1 MKYMFADKAEILIK
15 AGNGGNG
22 LVSFRREIYVPAGGP
37 DGGDGG
43 KGGDIVFAVD
53 PEVNT
58 LADFKFKRKFFA
70 ENGEDG
76 RAKKCSGK
84 SGADLVIGVPEG
96 TIVRDKET
104 GKILADL
111 TGEGKR
117 VVVAKGGNGGFG
129 NQHFATPVRQ
139 APQFAK
145 SGIKTTEQTVT
156 LELKMIADV
165 GLVGF
170 PNVGKSTILSSVTQA
185 RPKIANYHF
194 TTLVPNLGVV
204 FMGEGR
210 SFVMADIPGIIE
222 GASRGLGLGH
232 DFLRH
237 IERTRIIIHVI
248 DVSGSE
254 GRNPIDDF
262 NDIINELSMY
272 SPALAALPQVV
283 AANKCDIV
291 YDEEMKNEFV
301 KYVTDRGIKCFEIS
315 AATKQGLAPLMNYVE
330 SVLPTLGPVPVFE
343 QELVYGE
350 AELSDEFTVT
360 KEADGTYSVT
370 GPFADRLVGNVNFDN
385 DESVAFFQRTLRRRG
400 IIDALVE
407 AGCSEGDTVRFS
419 DIEFDYMD

>member
-1 MKYMFADKAEILIK
+1 MFADKAEILIK

-22 LVSFRREIYVPAGGP
+22 LVSFRREMYVPAGGP

-43 KGGDIVFAVD
+43 HGGSIVFTVD
-53 PEVNT
+53 EGINT

-76 RAKKCSGK
+76 KAKKSSGK
-84 SGADLVIGVPEG
+84 NGADLIIPVPEG
-96 TIVRDKET
+96 TLIKDKET
-104 GKILADL
+104 GKILADMS
-111 TGEGKR
+111 GENRR

-145 SGIKTTEQTVT
+145 SGIKTKEQTVI

-170 PNVGKSTILSSVTQA
+170 PNVGKSTILSCVTQA
-185 RPKIANYHF
+185 KPKIANYHF
-194 TTLVPNLGVV
+194 TTLQPNLGVV

-222 GASRGLGLGH
+222 GASEGAGLGH

-237 IERTRIIIHVI
+237 IERTRLLIHVI
-248 DVSGSE
+248 DISGSE

-262 NDIINELSMY
+262 NDINKELSMY
-272 SPALAALPQVV
+272 NSNLANLPQVV
-283 AANKCDIV
+283 AANKCDIC
-291 YDEEMKNEFV
+291 YDEELKQNFLSFLENQ
-301 KYVTDRGIKCFEIS
+301 GIKYFEIS
-315 AATKQGLAPLMNYVE
+315 AATKKGLDSLIQYVE
-330 SVLPTLGPVPVFE
+330 AELKTLPPIPIFE
-343 QELVYGE
+343 TELVY
-350 AELSDEFTVT
+350 DEEEKTDEGFLVT
-360 KEADGTYSVT
+360 KEPDGSYTVS
-370 GPFADRLVGNVNFDN
+370 GSFAERLVGSVNFEN
-385 DESVAFFQRTLRRRG
+385 DESVAYFQRTLRRSG

-407 AGCSEGDTVRFS
+407 AGCKEGDSVRVV

>member
-1 MKYMFADKAEILIK
+1 MFADKAEILIK

>member
-1 MKYMFADKAEILIK
+1 MFQDKAEILIK

-22 LVSFRREIYVPAGGP
+22 IVSFRREMYVPAGGP

-43 KGGDIVFAVD
+43 KGGDIIFVTD

-58 LADFKFKRKFFA
+58 LADFKFKRKYFA

-76 RAKKCSGK
+76 KGKRCFGK
-84 SGADLVIGVPEG
+84 SGEDLYIKVPEG
-96 TIVRDKET
+96 TLIRDKET
-104 GKILADL
+104 GKILADM
-111 TGEGKR
+111 TGENKR

-145 SGIKTTEQTVT
+145 SGIKTKEQTVT

-165 GLVGF
+165 GLLGF
-170 PNVGKSTILSSVTQA
+170 PNVGKSTILSMVTKAQ
-185 RPKIANYHF
+185 PKIANYHF
-194 TTLVPNLGVV
+194 TTLAPNLGVV

-222 GASRGLGLGH
+222 GAHEGLGLGH

-237 IERTRIIIHVI
+237 IERTRILIHVV

-254 GRNPIDDF
+254 GRNPIEDF
-262 NDIINELSMY
+262 EDINNELLMY
-272 SPALAALPQVV
+272 NPALASLPQVV
-283 AANKCDIV
+283 AANKSDII
-291 YDEEMKNEFV
+291 YDEEMKEEFLSYL
-301 KYVTDRGIKCFEIS
+301 KERDIPCFLIS
-315 AATKQGLAPLMNYVE
+315 AATNQGLTPLLNYVE
-330 SVLPTLGPVPVFE
+330 ARLKELPPVPVFE
-343 QELVYGE
+343 SEMAYDLE
-350 AELSDEFTVT
+350 EEISDEFTVT
-360 KEADGTYSVT
+360 FEDGIYLVD
-370 GPFADRLVGNVNFDN
+370 GPFVERLVGSVNFEN
-385 DESVAFFQRTLRRRG
+385 DESVAYFQRTLRRRG

-407 AGCSEGDTVRFS
+407 KGCKEGDTVRVL

>member
-1 MKYMFADKAEILIK
+1 MFADKAEILIK

-58 LADFKFKRKFFA
+58 LADFKFKRKYFA

-76 RAKKCSGK
+76 KAKKGFGK

-96 TIVRDKET
+96 TIIRDKET
-104 GKILADL
+104 GKILADM

-117 VVVAKGGNGGFG
+117 AVVAKGGNGGFG
-129 NQHFATPVRQ
+129 NQRVATPVRQ
-139 APQFAK
+139 APLFAK
-145 SGIKTTEQTVT
+145 SGIKTREQVVT

-170 PNVGKSTILSSVTQA
+170 PNVGKSTVLSCVTQA

-194 TTLVPNLGVV
+194 TTLSPNLGVV
-204 FMGEGR
+204 FLGEGR

-237 IERTRIIIHVI
+237 IERTRVIIHVI

-262 NDIINELSMY
+262 NDINNELKMY
-272 SPALAALPQVV
+272 SEALAALPQVV

-291 YDEEMKNEFV
+291 YDEEMKKEFLAYME
-301 KYVTDRGIKCFEIS
+301 KLGIKCFEIS

-330 SVLPTLGPVPVFE
+330 SMLPSLGPVPVFE
-343 QELVYGE
+343 SEMVYGE
-350 AELSDEFTVT
+350 EELSDEFFVQ
-360 KEADGTYSVT
+360 KEAEGLYSVS

-400 IIDALVE
+400 IIDELVR
-407 AGCSEGDTVRFS
+407 AGCREGDTVRFS

>member
-1 MKYMFADKAEILIK
+1 MFADKAEILIK

-43 KGGDIVFAVD
+43 KGGDIIFAVD

-58 LADFKFKRKFFA
+58 LADFKFKRKYFA

-76 RAKKCSGK
+76 KAKKCFGK

-96 TIVRDKET
+96 TVIRDKET
-104 GKILADL
+104 GKILADM
-111 TGEGKR
+111 TGAGKR
-117 VVVAKGGNGGFG
+117 AVVAKGGNGGFG

-145 SGIKTTEQTVT
+145 SGIKTREQTVT

-170 PNVGKSTILSSVTQA
+170 PNVGKSTILSCVTQA

-194 TTLVPNLGVV
+194 TTLQPNLGVV
-204 FMGEGR
+204 FLGEGR

-222 GASRGLGLGH
+222 GASQGLGLGH

-237 IERTRIIIHVI
+237 IERTRVIIHVI

-254 GRNPIDDF
+254 GRNPIDDY
-262 NDIINELSMY
+262 NDINNELKMY
-272 SPALAALPQVV
+272 SESLAALPQVV
-283 AANKCDIV
+283 AANKCDIC
-291 YDEEMKNEFV
+291 YDEEMKKNFLDYLAE
-301 KYVTDRGIKCFEIS
+301 RGVKCFEIS
-315 AATKQGLAPLMNYVE
+315 AATKKGLTPLMNYVE
-330 SVLPTLGPVPVFE
+330 SLLPSLGPVPVFE
-343 QELVYGE
+343 SEMVYGE
-350 AELSDEFTVT
+350 EELSDEFFVT
-360 KEADGTYSVT
+360 KDEDGAYSVS
-370 GPFADRLVGNVNFDN
+370 GPFADRLVGSVNFDN

-400 IIDALVE
+400 IIDELVK
-407 AGCSEGDTVRFS
+407 AGCREGDTVRFS

>member
-1 MKYMFADKAEILIK
+1 MFADTAEILIK

-53 PEVNT
+53 PEVST
-58 LADFKFKRKFFA
+58 LADFKFKRKYFA
-70 ENGEDG
+70 ENGGDG
-76 RAKKCSGK
+76 KAKKCSGK
-84 SGADLVIGVPEG
+84 NGADLVIGVPEG
-96 TIVRDKET
+96 TVVRDKES
-104 GKILADL
+104 GLVLADM
-111 TGEGKR
+111 TGEKKR

-129 NQHFATPVRQ
+129 NTHFATPVRQ

-145 SGIKTTEQTVT
+145 SGIKTMEQTVT

-170 PNVGKSTILSSVTQA
+170 PNVGKSTILSRVTSCK
-185 RPKIANYHF
+185 PKIANYHF
-194 TTLVPNLGVV
+194 TTLQPNLGVV

-222 GASRGLGLGH
+222 GAWQGQGLGH

-237 IERTRIIIHVI
+237 IERTRLIIHVI

-262 NDIINELSMY
+262 NDINNELKLY
-272 SPALAALPQVV
+272 SDRLAGLPQVV

-291 YDEEMKNEFV
+291 YDSEKKDEFLSYL
-301 KYVTDRGIKCFEIS
+301 KERGVKCFEIS
-315 AATKQGLAPLMNYVE
+315 AATGQGLTPLMQYVE
-330 SVLPTLGPVPVFE
+330 KRIKDLPPVPVFE
-343 QELVYGE
+343 TELIYGE
-350 AELSDEFTVT
+350 YELSDEFEITR
-360 KEADGTYSVT
+360 EDDSVYVVS
-370 GPFADRLVGNVNFDN
+370 GPFAERLVGSVNFEN
-385 DESVAFFQRTLRRRG
+385 DESAAYFQRALRRRG
-400 IIDALVE
+400 IIDALCE
-407 AGCSEGDTVRFS
+407 AGCHEGDTVRIE
-419 DIEFDYMD
+419 DIEFTYMD

>member
-1 MKYMFADKAEILIK
+1 MFADKAEILIK

-76 RAKKCSGK
+76 KAKKCSGK

-96 TIVRDKET
+96 TVVRDKAT

-145 SGIKTTEQTVT
+145 SGIKTDEQQVT

-194 TTLVPNLGVV
+194 TTLQPNLGVV

-237 IERTRIIIHVI
+237 IERTRLIIHVI

-262 NDIINELSMY
+262 NDINNELMMY
-272 SPALAALPQVV
+272 SPLLAALPQVV
-283 AANKCDIV
+283 AANKTDIV
-291 YDEEMKNEFV
+291 YDEEMKDEFIR
-301 KYVTDRGIKCFEIS
+301 YVTEKGVPCFEIS
-315 AATKQGLAPLMNYVE
+315 AATKKGLAPLLNYVE
-330 SVLPTLGPVPVFE
+330 ATLPSLGPVPVFE

-360 KEADGTYSVT
+360 KEPDGAYSVT
-370 GPFADRLVGNVNFDN
+370 GPFADRLLGSVNFDN

-400 IIDALVE
+400 IIDALLE
-407 AGCSEGDTVRFS
+407 AGCREGDTVRFA

>member
-1 MKYMFADKAEILIK
+1 MFADKAEILIK

-43 KGGDIVFAVD
+43 KGGDVIFAVD

-76 RAKKCSGK
+76 KAKKCSGK
-84 SGADLVIGVPEG
+84 SGADLIIGVPEG
-96 TIVRDKET
+96 TVVRNKAT

-117 VVVAKGGNGGFG
+117 VIVAKGGNGGFG

-145 SGIKTTEQTVT
+145 SGIKTDEQVVT

-194 TTLVPNLGVV
+194 TTLQPNLGVV

-237 IERTRIIIHVI
+237 IERTRLIIHVI

-262 NDIINELSMY
+262 NDINNELMMY
-272 SPALAALPQVV
+272 SPLLAALPQVV
-283 AANKCDIV
+283 AANKTDIV
-291 YDEEMKNEFV
+291 YDEEMKNEFIR
-301 KYVTDRGIKCFEIS
+301 YVSEKGVPCFEIS
-315 AATKQGLAPLMNYVE
+315 AATKKGLTPLLNYVE
-330 SVLPTLGPVPVFE
+330 ATLPTLGPVPVFE

-360 KEADGTYSVT
+360 KEPDGAYSVT
-370 GPFADRLVGNVNFDN
+370 GPFADRLLGSVNFDN

-400 IIDALVE
+400 IIDALLE
-407 AGCSEGDTVRFS
+407 AGCREGDTVRFA

>member
-1 MKYMFADKAEILIK
+1 MFADKAEILIK

-43 KGGDIVFAVD
+43 KGGDIVFVID
-53 PEVNT
+53 PESST
-58 LADFKFKRKFFA
+58 LADFKFKRKYFA

-76 RAKKCSGK
+76 KAKKCFGK

-96 TIVRDKET
+96 TLIRDKET
-104 GKILADL
+104 GKILADM
-111 TGEGKR
+111 TGENR
-117 VVVAKGGNGGFG
+117 RAVVAKGGNGGFG

-145 SGIKTTEQTVT
+145 SGIKTKEQTVT
-156 LELKMIADV
+156 LELKMIADA

-170 PNVGKSTILSSVTQA
+170 PNVGKSTILSRVTQA
-185 RPKIANYHF
+185 KPKIANYHF

-210 SFVMADIPGIIE
+210 SFVLADIPGIIE

-237 IERTRIIIHVI
+237 IERTRVLIHVV

-262 NDIINELSMY
+262 NDINGELMMY
-272 SPALAALPQVV
+272 SSSLASLPQVV
-283 AANKCDIV
+283 AANKCDIC
-291 YDEEMKNEFV
+291 YDEEMKNAFI
-301 KYVTDRGIKCFEIS
+301 KYVEGKGIRCFEVS
-315 AATKQGLAPLMNYVE
+315 AATGAGLKPLLNYVE
-330 SVLPTLGPVPVFE
+330 SLLPTLGPVPVFE
-343 QELVYGE
+343 SEMVYGE
-350 AELSDEFTVT
+350 EELSDEFTVI
-360 KEADGTYSVT
+360 KEEDGSFTVE
-370 GPFADRLVGNVNFDN
+370 GPFADRLVGSVNFDN

-400 IIDALVE
+400 IIDELVKL
-407 AGCSEGDTVRFS
+407 GCREGDTVRVS
-419 DIEFDYMD
+419 DFEFDYMD

>member
-1 MKYMFADKAEILIK
+1 MFQDKAEILIK

-22 LVSFRREIYVPAGGP
+22 LVSFRREMYVPAGGP

-43 KGGDIVFAVD
+43 KGGDIVFVTD

-58 LADFKFKRKFFA
+58 LADFKFKRKYFA

-76 RAKKCSGK
+76 RAKKCFGK
-84 SGADLVIGVPEG
+84 SGADLIIGVPEG
-96 TIVRDKET
+96 TLIRDKET
-104 GKILADL
+104 GKILADM
-111 TGEGKR
+111 TGENKR

-145 SGIKTTEQTVT
+145 SGIKTKEQTVI

-170 PNVGKSTILSSVTQA
+170 PNVGKSTILSMVTKAQ
-185 RPKIANYHF
+185 PKIANYHF
-194 TTLVPNLGVV
+194 TTLAPNLGVV

-222 GASRGLGLGH
+222 GAHQGLGLGH

-237 IERTRIIIHVI
+237 IERTRIIIHVV

-254 GRNPIDDF
+254 GRNPIEDF
-262 NDIINELSMY
+262 LDINNELLLYNPS
-272 SPALAALPQVV
+272 LANLPQVV
-283 AANKCDIV
+283 AANKSDIV
-291 YDEEMKNEFV
+291 YDEDMKNEFLAYL
-301 KYVTDRGIKCFEIS
+301 KERDIPCFLIS
-315 AATKQGLAPLMNYVE
+315 AATKQGLTPLLNYVE
-330 SVLPTLGPVPVFE
+330 SKLKELPPVPVFE
-343 QELVYGE
+343 SEMAYDLE
-350 AELSDEFTVT
+350 EEFSDDFLVT
-360 KEADGTYSVT
+360 KEGGIYYVD
-370 GPFADRLVGNVNFDN
+370 GPFVERLVGSVNFEN
-385 DESVAFFQRTLRRRG
+385 DESVAYFQRTLRRRG
-400 IIDALVE
+400 IIDELVKQ
-407 AGCSEGDTVRFS
+407 GCKEGDTVRVL